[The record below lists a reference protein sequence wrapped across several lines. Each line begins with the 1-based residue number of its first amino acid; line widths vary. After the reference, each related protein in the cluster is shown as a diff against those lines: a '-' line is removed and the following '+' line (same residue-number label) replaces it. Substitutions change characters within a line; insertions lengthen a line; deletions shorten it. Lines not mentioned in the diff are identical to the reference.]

1 MGEPGPFHVEMDRL
15 AHLGPALQGL
25 ADEAARLS
33 SDLPM
38 CPIPGTLEPAV
49 LEASE
54 IARDV
59 VDSALVSALKER
71 LSETGEIMVNVAN
84 QFRNAD
90 EEALKVAA
98 DTYTKA
104 TGDWLV
110 PEAPKSSGPDSESP
124 PPSTSTPK
132 PAVRKYTVV
141 SGDTL
146 WAISDRFYG
155 DPKRYQP
162 IADASGV
169 SDPDRI
175 YHGQVLTIP
184 DAATSDRPE
193 NKRNAPG

>member
-1 MGEPGPFHVEMDRL
+1 MGNPRPLHVELDRL
-15 AHLGPALQGL
+15 AGLAPTLQGL
-25 ADEAARLS
+25 ADEAAQLS

-38 CPIPGTLEPAV
+38 CPIPGAMQPAV

-54 IARDV
+54 IARDI

-90 EEALKVAA
+90 DPELEEAAA
-98 DTYTKA
+98 TYMKA

-110 PEAPKSSGPDSESP
+110 PEAPESEPSP
-124 PPSTSTPK
+124 TTPPEPV
-132 PAVRKYTVV
+132 VRKYTVA

-146 WAISDRFYG
+146 SAVSERFYG
-155 DPKRYQP
+155 DPNRYEQ
-162 IADASGV
+162 IADASDV
-169 SDPDRI
+169 SNPDLLHR
-175 YHGQVLTIP
+175 GQVLTIP
-184 DAATSDRPE
+184 DEATNDRAQ

>member
-1 MGEPGPFHVEMDRL
+1 MGNPGPLHVELDRL
-15 AHLGPALQGL
+15 AGLAPTLQGL
-25 ADEAARLS
+25 ADEAAQLS

-38 CPIPGTLEPAV
+38 CPIPGAMQPAV

-54 IARDV
+54 IARDI

-90 EEALKVAA
+90 DPELEAAA
-98 DTYTKA
+98 AAYGKA

-110 PEAPKSSGPDSESP
+110 PEAPESEP
-124 PPSTSTPK
+124 PPTTTPE
-132 PAVRKYTVV
+132 PVVRKYTVA

-146 WAISDRFYG
+146 SAVSERFYG
-155 DPKRYQP
+155 DPNRYDQ

-169 SDPDRI
+169 SNPDLLHR
-175 YHGQVLTIP
+175 GQVLTIP
-184 DAATSDRPE
+184 DEVTNDREE
-193 NKRNAPG
+193 NRRSAPG

>member
-1 MGEPGPFHVEMDRL
+1 MGNPGPLHVELDRL
-15 AHLGPALQGL
+15 AGLAPTLQGL
-25 ADEAARLS
+25 ADEAAQLS

-38 CPIPGTLEPAV
+38 CPVPGAMQPAV

-54 IARDV
+54 IARDI

-90 EEALKVAA
+90 DPELEAAA
-98 DTYTKA
+98 DAYRKA

-110 PEAPKSSGPDSESP
+110 PEAPASEP
-124 PPSTSTPK
+124 PPTTTPE
-132 PAVRKYTVV
+132 PVVRKYTVA

-146 WAISDRFYG
+146 SAVSERFYG
-155 DPKRYQP
+155 DPNRYDQ

-169 SDPDRI
+169 SNPDLLHR
-175 YHGQVLTIP
+175 GQVLTIP
-184 DAATSDRPE
+184 DEVANDREE

>member
-1 MGEPGPFHVEMDRL
+1 MGNPRPLHVELDRL
-15 AHLGPALQGL
+15 AGLAPTLQGL
-25 ADEAARLS
+25 ADEAAQLS

-38 CPIPGTLEPAV
+38 CPIPGAMQPAV

-54 IARDV
+54 IARDI

-90 EEALKVAA
+90 DPELEEAAA
-98 DTYTKA
+98 TYMKA

-110 PEAPKSSGPDSESP
+110 PEAPESEPSP
-124 PPSTSTPK
+124 TIPPEPV
-132 PAVRKYTVV
+132 VRKYTVA

-146 WAISDRFYG
+146 SAVSERFYG
-155 DPKRYQP
+155 DPNRYDQ

-169 SDPDRI
+169 SNPDLLHR
-175 YHGQVLTIP
+175 GQVLTIP
-184 DAATSDRPE
+184 DEVANDREE